1 MLTTSFCVD
10 HLVVTSKA
18 LLDSPRGEGE
28 DDVMNPHRDLES
40 RGGVDGVAMADATI
54 LSRRL
59 QEEDEDETLALSPR
73 HQEVAQYDELRN
85 LSPTVENVPPRTME
99 LYTELDA
106 AMSRERSKGVALIYH
121 IHHSHSCSKLLYFLT
136 YEYSSLASYRDSY

>member
-1 MLTTSFCVD
+1 M
-10 HLVVTSKA
+10 TSKA

-28 DDVMNPHRDLES
+28 DDVMNPRRDLES

-85 LSPTVENVPPRTME
+85 LSPTVENVSPRTME
-99 LYTELDA
+99 LYTELA
-106 AMSRERSKGVALIYH
+106 
-121 IHHSHSCSKLLYFLT
+121 
-136 YEYSSLASYRDSY
+136 